1 MLAPHSES
9 MKSLLK
15 NGYTPKLRPSGHDI
29 SDKFGKDNGGS
40 VPPNLLALANTESN
54 GAYQDYCRANNLP
67 VHPARFPGRIPE
79 YFIRMLTDEEDLVL
93 DPFAG
98 SCVTGEVSE
107 SLERNWICI
116 DLDEMYLK
124 GALAR
129 FVGVK
134 PQLPKVDSTPYQ
146 IYPPCAL
153 NGAADDSPLPEDG
166 GVKRP
171 IKRPQQKR
179 LDLK

>member
-1 MLAPHSES
+1 
-9 MKSLLK
+9 
-15 NGYTPKLRPSGHDI
+15 
-29 SDKFGKDNGGS
+29 
-40 VPPNLLALANTESN
+40 
-54 GAYQDYCRANNLP
+54 
-67 VHPARFPGRIPE
+67 
-79 YFIRMLTDEEDLVL
+79 MLTDEGDLVL

-124 GALAR
+124 GTLAR

-153 NGAADDSPLPEDG
+153 NGAAGNSPLPEDG